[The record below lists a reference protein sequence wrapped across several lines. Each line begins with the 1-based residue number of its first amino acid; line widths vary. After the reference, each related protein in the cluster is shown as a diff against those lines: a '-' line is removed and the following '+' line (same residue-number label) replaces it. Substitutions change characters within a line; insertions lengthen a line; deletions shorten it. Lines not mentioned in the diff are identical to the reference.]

1 MWRVNS
7 LVVLLF
13 SLDNSE
19 PKLLVELQCIVV
31 ADLHMAGEEEIGG
44 RGKG

>member
-19 PKLLVELQCIVV
+19 PKLLVELQCIII
-31 ADLHMAGEEEIGG
+31 ADLHMTGEGGVGG
-44 RGKG
+44 RG